1 MSLKNQKIID
11 DLFWFQDY
19 IIFLKEKLDHTKESQ
34 VVWIHGDYGSWKTTS
49 MNLLSELYSSKVWW
63 DCDNVLSYSA
73 WRNYYDKPDTV
84 WKSLLYELAG
94 KIYDVFSEES
104 FSKNFTQTK
113 KWEIDTQTEKDTQKE
128 STWEMYLKKDVLS
141 FFSKNIET
149 NRDFDEIIKYIQ
161 YTTKEIQI
169 NLYHEVKDQENTLK
183 WQTSKAS
190 QEPWKALAETWKV
203 VIWVVS
209 SLLGGKL
216 EEIPKQL
223 FEVCNLLKKDEQEL
237 KKAKIDSLEIIQRK
251 FDILLKFYNLFFDV
265 PLIIMVDDMDRILP
279 EKSVELLEILR
290 IFFEKSERI
299 HFVVAIDIRVIEKGI
314 ERKFNQLKKDDE
326 MSRIEMEEYLEKIIT
341 VPFDLPVIPL
351 IKLWELH
358 WVDDLIKNELRNI
371 EDTYRPIEEERG
383 VKTPRAP
390 VDTKVIDGIHSNF
403 QKFSA
408 ILRSENTSANIF
420 NSVVTTW
427 LQANPRKIKRF
438 LNVFE
443 IYYKILLYRSRNN
456 EFNPNWKKELE
467 DAVILAKM
475 LIIKLEW
482 DEVYKEFIRDKF
494 YLCALEYVH
503 LLEQDKWEMLSFELR
518 GLIKSSKQYKMAN
531 LFGMLSIK
539 PYLSEYSIKNGIQ
552 TISPDETIRR
562 VYPIYYL
569 ISWLLEDFPLEKN
582 ENIANIF
589 KFNLLRYLYEGS
601 DLKVDMYIK
610 LFWVWNESIAKDIIA
625 GYKEFKNNEEII
637 QLTKI
642 TNL

>member
-1 MSLKNQKIID
+1 MTHKKPKVSN

-19 IIFLKEKLDHTKESQ
+19 ILFLKEKLDHTKESQ

-63 DCDNVLSYSA
+63 DCDNILSYSA

-104 FSKNFTQTK
+104 FSKNFTQTEK
-113 KWEIDTQTEKDTQKE
+113 LEIDTNTEKDTLKE
-128 STWEMYLKKDVLS
+128 STWEKYLKKDVLS

-169 NLYHEVKDQENTLK
+169 NLYHEVKDQEGILK

-203 VIWVVS
+203 VIWVIS

-216 EEIPKQL
+216 EEVPKQL

-341 VPFDLPVIPL
+341 IPFNLPAIPL
-351 IKLWELH
+351 VKLWELC
-358 WVDDLIKNELRNI
+358 WVDELIRNELRNI
-371 EDTYRPIEEERG
+371 GNNYQPPKDDKEMKGITISINTEEIED
-383 VKTPRAP
+383 V
-390 VDTKVIDGIHSNF
+390 HSKF
-403 QKFSA
+403 QKFSE
-408 ILRSENTSANIF
+408 ILCSENSDANIF

-443 IYYKILLYRSRNN
+443 IYYKILLYRSWKDKSSQ
-456 EFNPNWKKELE
+456 NWKNELE
-467 DAVILAKM
+467 NAIILAKM

-482 DEVYKEFIRDKF
+482 DEVYKEFVRDKF

-503 LLEQDKWEMLSFELR
+503 LLEQNKWEILSFELW
-518 GLIKSSKQYKMAN
+518 GLIKPSKQYKMAN

-539 PYLSEYSIKNGIQ
+539 PYLSEYSRINGIQ

-562 VYPIYYL
+562 IYPIYYL
-569 ISWLLEDFPLEKN
+569 ISWVSEKFSLEKN
-582 ENIANIF
+582 ENIENIF
-589 KFNLLRYLYEGS
+589 KFNLLRYLYEGN
-601 DLKVDMYIK
+601 DLKVDMYVK
-610 LFWVWNESIAKDIIA
+610 LFWVGNENVAKDIIA
-625 GYKEFKNNEEII
+625 GYKEYKNNEEIV